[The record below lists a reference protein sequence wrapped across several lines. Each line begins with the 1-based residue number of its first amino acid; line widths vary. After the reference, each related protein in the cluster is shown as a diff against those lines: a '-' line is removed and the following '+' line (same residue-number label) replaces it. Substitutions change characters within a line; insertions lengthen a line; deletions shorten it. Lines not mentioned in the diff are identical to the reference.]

1 MQSSH
6 RIAAS
11 LNDLFPE
18 AFMRSFG
25 LSLPPWPLAAAPLE
39 WRSNMIPASDET
51 ALPSS
56 IRPAG
61 YGTQPQQILSDKSN
75 ISITDV
81 GAPIDVRRLRDFE
94 QENSALRARLLVFNG
109 ACMRRLDALETHMTH
124 LAKALKS
131 AIDLKTIP
139 SNVDESV
146 ATTSLALSAIIVP
159 PLVQLERAQCPNV
172 TYYEQNDWII
182 AKKKPKPTSSE
193 PAKRGKAYI
202 SQNVNATML
211 YVTDE
216 DGRPVD
222 GQRTVEIRETFRA
235 LLRQLRLL
243 KLLAPKWGQ
252 LPFAARQF
260 VFYHMTQSF
269 RELGWCRGNWKV
281 EQIAADNYS
290 RFAKDLLRDADDSRP
305 TITLQKN
312 TKPQILVVPDDCDV
326 EELPPSSDPPDE
338 SDFAPEGNDDADDQ
352 SASDSAT
359 DERENNVD
367 DVQDLSAKRGAV
379 DEAHCQPE
387 TKRAKTSSE
396 RAISPHLSSSA
407 HSIFDENASE
417 HDLSRAPPRATQD
430 LSGPTTSAVLPPRS
444 ASRRTLTIANTM
456 LDLRFASPTATSPT
470 SLSAVDFATT
480 ADPTSPP
487 AFDSPQR
494 ATTLARSRSSFR
506 ALPSSAARDS
516 AAPATRATRTST
528 LRSHAEGDADSGDDS
543 DIYVVRLGTHGVG
556 WRSIVGLD
564 FMRDHRN
571 GTTSQFNAYI
581 ESLTKR
587 EKAEAKRRAGK
598 ADLAEMKRLVKA
610 LTTKPKKGS
619 EDSDCA

>member
-6 RIAAS
+6 RSAAS

-25 LSLPPWPLAAAPLE
+25 LFLPPWPSAAAPLE
-39 WRSNMIPASDET
+39 WRSNMIPASNET

-61 YGTQPQQILSDKSN
+61 YGTQPQQILTDKSN
-75 ISITDV
+75 VSITDV

-94 QENSALRARLLVFNG
+94 QENSALRARLLVLNG

-124 LAKALKS
+124 LAKAVKS
-131 AIDLKTIP
+131 ATDLKNIP

-146 ATTSLALSAIIVP
+146 ATTTLALSAVQVP
-159 PLVQLERAQCPNV
+159 PILQLERAQCPNV

-182 AKKKPKPTSSE
+182 AKKEKPKPTSTE

-235 LLRQLRLL
+235 LLRQLHLL

-260 VFYHMTQSF
+260 VFYHMTQTF

-290 RFAKDLLRDADDSRP
+290 RFAKDLLRDADD
-305 TITLQKN
+305 TQYTV
-312 TKPQILVVPDDCDV
+312 TKKAKKRQIATEMDDCDV

-338 SDFAPEGNDDADDQ
+338 SDFASEEIDEADDQ
-352 SASDSAT
+352 SANASA
-359 DERENNVD
+359 VD
-367 DVQDLSAKRGAV
+367 GQKDVEDLPELPAKRGAV
-379 DEAHCQPE
+379 DEAHSSPA

-396 RAISPHLSSSA
+396 RTILPHLSPSA
-407 HSIFDENASE
+407 HSIFDGNASE
-417 HDLSRAPPRATQD
+417 HDLSSAPPQSTQD
-430 LSGPTTSAVLPPRS
+430 LSGSTTSAVFPPRS

-456 LDLRFASPTATSPT
+456 LDLRFASPTTASPAT
-470 SLSAVDFATT
+470 LSAVDLATT

-487 AFDSPQR
+487 AFYSSQR
-494 ATTLARSRSSFR
+494 ATTLTRSRSSFR

-564 FMRDHRN
+564 FMKDHRN
-571 GTTSQFNAYI
+571 GTTHQFNAYI

-587 EKAEAKRRAGK
+587 EKAEARRRAGK

-619 EDSDCA
+619 EDSDCP

>member
-6 RIAAS
+6 RSAAS

-61 YGTQPQQILSDKSN
+61 YGTQPQQILTDKSN

-94 QENSALRARLLVFNG
+94 QENSALRARLLVLNG

-124 LAKALKS
+124 LAKAVKS
-131 AIDLKTIP
+131 ATDLKNIH

-146 ATTSLALSAIIVP
+146 ATTTLALSAVQVP
-159 PLVQLERAQCPNV
+159 PILQLERAQCPNV

-182 AKKKPKPTSSE
+182 AKKEKPKPISTE

-211 YVTDE
+211 YVTNE

-235 LLRQLRLL
+235 LLRQLHLL

-260 VFYHMTQSF
+260 VFYHMTQTF

-290 RFAKDLLRDADDSRP
+290 RFAKDLLRDADDAQH
-305 TITLQKN
+305 TV
-312 TKPQILVVPDDCDV
+312 TKKGKKRQIPAELDDCDI
-326 EELPPSSDPPDE
+326 EELPPSSDPPD
-338 SDFAPEGNDDADDQ
+338 DFDLASEGNDDADDQ
-352 SASDSAT
+352 SANASAI
-359 DERENNVD
+359 DEEENNSNHAPEVP
-367 DVQDLSAKRGAV
+367 AKRGAV
-379 DEAHCQPE
+379 DEARGQPG

-396 RAISPHLSSSA
+396 RAIPPHPFPPAQSMLDEVATVPDASSTPPQAIQDSPGSMASA
-407 HSIFDENASE
+407 AWP
-417 HDLSRAPPRATQD
+417 A
-430 LSGPTTSAVLPPRS
+430 RS

-456 LDLRFASPTATSPT
+456 LDLRFASPGATPST
-470 SLSAVDFATT
+470 SLSAADPATT

-487 AFDSPQR
+487 ASDSPQR
-494 ATTLARSRSSFR
+494 TTTLTRSRSSFH
-506 ALPSSAARDS
+506 ALPPSAARKSVDS
-516 AAPATRATRTST
+516 ATRDTRTSS
-528 LRSHAEGDADSGDDS
+528 LRTHAGNDADSVDDS
-543 DIYVVRLGTHGVG
+543 DVYVVRLGTHGVG

-564 FMRDHRN
+564 FIRDHRN
-571 GTTSQFNAYI
+571 GTTHQFNAYI

-587 EKAEAKRRAGK
+587 EKAEARRRAGK